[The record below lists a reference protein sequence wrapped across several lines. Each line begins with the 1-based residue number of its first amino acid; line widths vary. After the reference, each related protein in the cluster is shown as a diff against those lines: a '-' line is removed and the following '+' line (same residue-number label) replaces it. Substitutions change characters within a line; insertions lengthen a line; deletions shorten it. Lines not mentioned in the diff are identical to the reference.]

1 MCYVYVASLNDC
13 INNVSSEV
21 FELLSNSSKAHVYKK
36 IQRKD
41 QYRTAIAEILL
52 KMIFINELNLR
63 KIYFSRT
70 RDGVLFFKNWE
81 NYFFSISHSEN
92 YIVVIVSNFEVGID
106 IQFMNKNMIKI
117 ANRFFYPEEI
127 EYVYRT
133 EEKIEEHFYEVW
145 TKKESYYKYM
155 NHKLHSNFLSI
166 NTMQDIGSSDKRA
179 MGKFNTII
187 IKNNY
192 MLTICATEVITD
204 LENKIYFVPSFE
216 LNNFIETYE
225 KKYIR

>member
-70 RDGVLFFKNWE
+70 RDGVLFR
-81 NYFFSISHSEN
+81 S
-92 YIVVIVSNFEVGID
+92 
-106 IQFMNKNMIKI
+106 
-117 ANRFFYPEEI
+117 
-127 EYVYRT
+127 
-133 EEKIEEHFYEVW
+133 EEH
-145 TKKESYYKYM
+145 TS
-155 NHKLHSNFLSI
+155 
-166 NTMQDIGSSDKRA
+166 
-179 MGKFNTII
+179 
-187 IKNNY
+187 
-192 MLTICATEVITD
+192 
-204 LENKIYFVPSFE
+204 E
-216 LNNFIETYE
+216 LQSRQYLVCRLLLE
-225 KKYIR
+225 KKK

>member
-1 MCYVYVASLNDC
+1 MYYVYVASLNDC
-13 INNVSSEV
+13 IKNVSSKA
-21 FELLSNSSKAHVYKK
+21 FELLANSSKAYVYKK
-36 IQRKD
+36 IQKKD

-63 KIYFSRT
+63 GIYFDRT
-70 RDGVLFFKNWE
+70 RGGVLFSKNWK

-92 YIVVIVSNFEVGID
+92 YIIVIVSNFKVGID

-117 ANRFFYPEEI
+117 ADRFFYPEEI
-127 EYVYRT
+127 EYVYRI

-166 NTMQDIGSSDKRA
+166 NTMQDVGRT
-179 MGKFNTII
+179 MEKFNTII
-187 IKNNY
+187 VKDNY
-192 MLTICATEVITD
+192 MLTICTTEVITD
-204 LENKIYFVPSFE
+204 LKNKICFISSFE
-216 LNNFIETYE
+216 INNFIEIYE
-225 KKYIR
+225 KKYNR

>member
-1 MCYVYVASLNDC
+1 MYYVYVASLNDC
-13 INNVSSEV
+13 INNVSSKA
-21 FELLSNSSKAHVYKK
+21 FELLANSSKAYVYKQ
-36 IQRKD
+36 IQKKD

-63 KIYFSRT
+63 GIYFDRT
-70 RDGVLFFKNWE
+70 RGGVLFSKNWK

-92 YIVVIVSNFEVGID
+92 YIIVIVSNFKVGID

-117 ANRFFYPEEI
+117 ADRFFYPEEI
-127 EYVYRT
+127 EYVYRI

-166 NTMQDIGSSDKRA
+166 NTMQDVGRT
-179 MGKFNTII
+179 MEKFNTII
-187 IKNNY
+187 VKDNY
-192 MLTICATEVITD
+192 MLTICTTEVITD
-204 LENKIYFVPSFE
+204 LKNKICFISSFE
-216 LNNFIETYE
+216 INNFIEIYE
-225 KKYIR
+225 KKYNR

>member
-1 MCYVYVASLNDC
+1 MYYVYVASLNDC
-13 INNVSSEV
+13 INNVSSKA
-21 FELLSNSSKAHVYKK
+21 FELLANSSKAYVYKK
-36 IQRKD
+36 IQKKD

-63 KIYFSRT
+63 GIYFDRT
-70 RDGVLFFKNWE
+70 RGGVLFSKNWK

-92 YIVVIVSNFEVGID
+92 YIIVIVSNFKVGID

-117 ANRFFYPEEI
+117 ADRFFYPEEI
-127 EYVYRT
+127 EYVYRI

-166 NTMQDIGSSDKRA
+166 NTMQDVGRT
-179 MGKFNTII
+179 MEKFNTII
-187 IKNNY
+187 VKDNY
-192 MLTICATEVITD
+192 MLTICTTEVITD
-204 LENKIYFVPSFE
+204 LKNKICFISSFE
-216 LNNFIETYE
+216 INNFIEIYE
-225 KKYIR
+225 KKYNR